1 MNPMQQVNLSE
12 LLEHSPFPM
21 RFPDIEARQPLTVMQ
36 YREFSREQF
45 SILQQRFGPQEDIYE
60 LLALNTYIADE
71 LLKDLWQQN
80 RMPDHAATLVAVGGY
95 GRREL
100 FPGSDIDLM
109 ILLDEACDKATK
121 QKVEAFLTLLWD
133 IKFPVAQSVR
143 TLKDCLDEAKN
154 DITVMTSLMEHHYLS
169 GNRKLYDRLATLIRS
184 NKLWPSKKYFKEK
197 SEELESRH
205 HKFGDTANH
214 LEPNV
219 KENPGSLRDLHTLQW
234 LTQRHFHTRCFEE
247 LVARHFLTNRD
258 ARALREAYTALAR
271 IRFALHLHTGRGE
284 DRLLFDYQHD
294 VASLLGFT
302 EAGRN
307 QRVEAFMQY
316 FYRTTNQA
324 STLVEII
331 IKRLQSNIF
340 PALLRRRAKPVNARF
355 HIHGNQLEAR
365 HSEIFEQDPSA
376 ILELFRLL
384 QEHTQLTGPSDAL
397 IRLLLDHLD
406 QIDEAFRDD
415 PRNRETFVSI
425 LNHPVTN
432 VREIRRMAQLGVLG
446 RYWPSFDAVTGR
458 MQFDLYHI
466 YTVEEHTLRVFEN
479 ACQFSRS
486 ASGNEFAAYHD
497 VFTQTPKALILYLA
511 ALFHDIAKGRAG
523 DHSELGAVEARDFCL
538 HHNLSSFDANLVS
551 WLVKN
556 HLVMSMTAQHHDTS
570 DPAVLKNFAENV
582 GNLTRLHYLYLLTIA
597 DIQGTNPRLWNSW
610 RSTLL
615 SDLYQNTSMYL
626 HHGLDSPVEPREL
639 IQEVKESAL
648 QALAKL
654 GYRRGK
660 CLSFWQELEEDYF
673 LRHSDDEVVRQVNA
687 IFNRASEEDVVVSIH
702 QYSARGATE
711 IFIYCNDRNYLFAHI
726 VSTLSRLGLGVV
738 HARVI
743 TSKKGHAL
751 DTFLVLGE
759 DGGPISDK
767 EQCRS
772 VERKLA
778 ENLRDPNRISISFSK
793 KLPRK
798 IRELRVPVRVHFEH
812 DTHHAYTTMELRA
825 PDSPGLLASLGK
837 AFMDCGVSIHNARIS
852 TLGERAHNIFQLS
865 TLDNLPL
872 DSPQQEALAQ
882 AVQDTLQ

>member
-1 MNPMQQVNLSE
+1 MQPENLSE
-12 LLEHSPFPM
+12 HPEHSRLPM
-21 RFPDIEARQPLTVMQ
+21 SFPDIQAHRPLSVMQ

-45 SILQQRFGPQEDIYE
+45 SIPQQCFGPQENIYK
-60 LLALNTYIADE
+60 LLALNTHIADE
-71 LLKDLWQQN
+71 LLKNLWQQSQ
-80 RMPDHAATLVAVGGY
+80 MPDRAAALVAVGGY

-109 ILLDEACDKATK
+109 ILLDEACDDTTK

-143 TLKDCLDEAKN
+143 TLKDCLGEAKN
-154 DITVMTSLMEHHYLS
+154 DVTVMTSLMEHHYLS
-169 GNRKLYDRLATLIRS
+169 GNRELYDRLTALIRS
-184 NKLWPSKKYFKEK
+184 SKLWPSKKYFKEK
-197 SEELESRH
+197 SEELVNRH

-234 LTQRHFHTRCFEE
+234 LTHRHFHTRCFEE
-247 LVARHFLTNRD
+247 LVPSNFLTDRETL
-258 ARALREAYTALAR
+258 ALRETYTTLAR

-294 VASLLGFT
+294 VATLLGFT
-302 EAGRN
+302 EADRN
-307 QRVEAFMQY
+307 QRVEAFMQC
-316 FYRTTNQA
+316 FYRATNQA
-324 STLVEII
+324 STLVEVI
-331 IKRLQSNIF
+331 IKRLQSSIF
-340 PALLRRRAKPVNARF
+340 PSLLRRRARPVNARF
-355 HIHGNQLEAR
+355 QIRGNQLEAR
-365 HSEIFEQDPSA
+365 HSGIFEQNPPA
-376 ILELFRLL
+376 ILELFWLL
-384 QEHTQLTGPSDAL
+384 QEHDQLTGPSDAL

-406 QIDEAFRDD
+406 RIDETFRNDTC
-415 PRNRETFVSI
+415 NREMFISI

-479 ACQFSRS
+479 ACQFSRP
-486 ASGNEFAAYHD
+486 ASGNESAAYHD

-511 ALFHDIAKGRAG
+511 ALFHDIAKGREG
-523 DHSELGAVEARDFCL
+523 DHSELGAAEARSFCL

-551 WLVKN
+551 WLVEN
-556 HLVMSMTAQHHDTS
+556 HLVMSMTAQHHDAS
-570 DPAVLKNFAENV
+570 DPQVLKKFAENV

-597 DIQGTNPRLWNSW
+597 DIQGTNPKLWNSW

-648 QALAKL
+648 KSLAKL
-654 GYRRGK
+654 GYRREK
-660 CLSFWQELEEDYF
+660 CLGFWQELEEDYF
-673 LRHSDDEVVRQVNA
+673 LRHSDDEVVRQVSA
-687 IFNRASEEDVVVSIH
+687 IFGRASEEDVVVSIH

-726 VSTLSRLGLGVV
+726 VSTLSRLGLTVV
-738 HARVI
+738 HARII
-743 TSKKGHAL
+743 TSRKGHAL

-759 DGGPISDK
+759 DQGPISDK
-767 EQCRS
+767 HQCTI
-772 VERKLA
+772 VESKLA
-778 ENLRDPNRISISFSK
+778 ETLRNPHRISISFNN

-798 IRELRVPVRVHFEH
+798 IRELRVPVQVNFEH
-812 DTHHAYTTMELRA
+812 DMQHAYTTMELRA
-825 PDSPGLLASLGK
+825 PDFPGLLASLGK
-837 AFMDCGVSIHNARIS
+837 AFMDCSVSIHNARIS
-852 TLGERAHNIFQLS
+852 TLGERVHNIFQLS

-872 DSPQQEALAQ
+872 DSQQQQALTQ
-882 AVQDTLQ
+882 AVLDALQ